1 MKKNS
6 ACPKD
11 QHKHFVYLNFVIP
24 NYCLKFRHFL
34 TIKLQAVN
42 GINSTGLREESYD
55 VIISAGGFAPGGIN
69 PNDINEVIRIL
80 KEEGVLLWTQHNY
93 YKDTGGLS
101 SISQLLV
108 TKSGFIR
115 CVSLFDSP
123 AFLKLWILGDGK
135 GNRSLAKIS

>member
-1 MKKNS
+1 M
-6 ACPKD
+6 
-11 QHKHFVYLNFVIP
+11 
-24 NYCLKFRHFL
+24 
-34 TIKLQAVN
+34 QAVN